1 MKRMK
6 KHYLLSA
13 LTLTLL
19 ANLGHAAEG
28 AGAAAAKKS
37 AKPGQML
44 SSGIA
49 TQYVESSVRAQDD
62 FYENVN
68 GKWLKTVEIPA
79 DKSRWGSFSK
89 IAENSLSQLRGII
102 DKAAASKPAKG
113 TDAQRIGDFYAS
125 FMDEARL
132 EQLGVTPLKGE
143 LDKIAALKDK
153 SELPALLAHLGK
165 IGMNVPFDFGIHPDN
180 RDSTRYVP
188 DISQGGLGMPDRDY
202 YLKADD
208 AKLADAKAKYQQH
221 VERTLALAGDK
232 NAAADAKAIV
242 DFETALAKV

>member
-79 DKSRWGSFSK
+79 DKSRWGSFSEL
-89 IAENSLSQLRGII
+89 AENSLSQLRGII
-102 DKAAASKPAKG
+102 DKAAASKPAKA
-113 TDAQRIGDFYAS
+113 TDA
-125 FMDEARL
+125 
-132 EQLGVTPLKGE
+132 
-143 LDKIAALKDK
+143 
-153 SELPALLAHLGK
+153 
-165 IGMNVPFDFGIHPDN
+165 
-180 RDSTRYVP
+180 
-188 DISQGGLGMPDRDY
+188 
-202 YLKADD
+202 
-208 AKLADAKAKYQQH
+208 
-221 VERTLALAGDK
+221 
-232 NAAADAKAIV
+232 
-242 DFETALAKV
+242 FETAIAQAQWTKVEMRDPIKAYSKVNLADLNTVAPGFDWKTWLAASDLSGKATYLNVSQPTYLKSFMQVANDTSIDTW